1 MTTGRATKATSIAR
15 PGRSPPA
22 STATASRI
30 DGPKING
37 PLRQRRA
44 HDEPDRKLDARG
56 HPRGGVQ
63 PLAHAGVGE
72 PAGGEEVEQEE
83 AGGLRGHPDR
93 AEHERVVEAA
103 PAGAGEEDGEPQ
115 HE

>member
-1 MTTGRATKATSIAR
+1 MQTQPLGAVDLSPPRERSRPRRRMTTGRATKATSIAR

-30 DGPKING
+30 DGPKFNG

-72 PAGGEEVEQEE
+72 PAGGEEVEQE
-83 AGGLRGHPDR
+83 
-93 AEHERVVEAA
+93 
-103 PAGAGEEDGEPQ
+103 
-115 HE
+115 